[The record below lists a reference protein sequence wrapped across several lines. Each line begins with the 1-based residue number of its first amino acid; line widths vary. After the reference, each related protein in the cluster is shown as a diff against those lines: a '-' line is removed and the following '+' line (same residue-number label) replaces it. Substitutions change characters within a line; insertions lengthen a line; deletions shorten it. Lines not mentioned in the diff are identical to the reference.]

1 MSAHALLVG
10 HNLAVLDEFFV
21 SVRNALTPIGLAM
34 DPGPMDEFE
43 KSVQEFSQTY
53 DSSMR
58 VFAEA
63 KMRTNFVALME
74 KAWGVLRNAEMQ
86 RYKSEW
92 GGRYAEGRPSPAWRA
107 SARWHAAPLPEAE
120 SKEGDGAV
128 VA

>member
-63 KMRTNFVALME
+63 KRD
-74 KAWGVLRNAEMQ
+74 W
-86 RYKSEW
+86 
-92 GGRYAEGRPSPAWRA
+92 
-107 SARWHAAPLPEAE
+107 
-120 SKEGDGAV
+120 GAV
-128 VA
+128 EYSRGKGRLAREKHIEKENANGSEKGDQDKVLVQ